1 LGDGTTATHRPMTG
15 PMRSTNGQDLRR
27 AVGAVTGWVHT
38 RQRRQSGRRGRLGAA
53 AVVLRQH
60 PTRINN
66 QVKALLT

>member
-1 LGDGTTATHRPMTG
+1 LGDGTTATQPPMTG
-15 PMRSTNGQDLRR
+15 PMRSTNGQTYG